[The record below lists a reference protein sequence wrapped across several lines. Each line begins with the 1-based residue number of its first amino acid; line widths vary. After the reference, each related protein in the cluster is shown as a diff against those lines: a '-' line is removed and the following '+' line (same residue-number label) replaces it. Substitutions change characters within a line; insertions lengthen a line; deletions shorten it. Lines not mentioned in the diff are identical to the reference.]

1 MATNPDYI
9 LNPAT
14 GKSVLRTG
22 KVGKEVLRNQE
33 AIRGSD
39 DVNIVNP
46 ETGRVVL
53 KSGKIGK
60 EIMKYAPITTDPT
73 IPKPIQVTPVAQR
86 TPIVPRASIV
96 TKPIVPKPVTIPKPI
111 VPTPSSV
118 VGTATFPQTPQVSCP
133 SIICP
138 KPIVT
143 TTAIFPVQQPIIR
156 INPSTIVPV
165 TSSASTSSR
174 IPSPRS
180 SITQTFP
187 VSGKGSIVQGTMEST
202 QLPFSNRQPTHGKGG
217 GPGTLG
223 VMESTRIPSPR
234 SSVTQSSVIQSSQ
247 IPSQIPKPSSP
258 RYPVVGKGSIVQGVM
273 EEDRP
278 STAGGNYQQFIE
290 YMRGQDLLKWYDLP
304 TEEEYNKLYR
314 TLLQINGYVV
324 EGETFPAGEGLDT
337 FLEMNGNVTM
347 EEILNTGENIG
358 IINMK
363 QIPSIDKF
371 SSLYSALRR
380 DRLADSKPLYE
391 WRELFLV
398 EYEKNPKITTA
409 QLLDK
414 FGIIDKMQNYLV
426 RKYGML
432 PPTTST
438 GQKNPELVLSL
449 YTELEGNVRI

>member
-73 IPKPIQVTPVAQR
+73 IPKPIQVTPVAQ
-86 TPIVPRASIV
+86 VPRASIV
-96 TKPIVPKPVTIPKPI
+96 PRAVVPKPVTIP
-111 VPTPSSV
+111 TPSV

-133 SIICP
+133 SVICP

-156 INPSTIVPV
+156 INPSTIVPI
-165 TSSASTSSR
+165 TSSASTSSK

-187 VSGKGSIVQGTMEST
+187 VSGKGSVAQGT
-202 QLPFSNRQPTHGKGG
+202 
-217 GPGTLG
+217 
-223 VMESTRIPSPR
+223 MESTRIPSPR
-234 SSVTQSSVIQSSQ
+234 SSIIQSSQ
-247 IPSQIPKPSSP
+247 STSQIPRPSSP
-258 RYPVVGKGSIVQGVM
+258 RSSLPFSSRQPTHGKRGGIYGFMEITYQG
-273 EEDRP
+273 
-278 STAGGNYQQFIE
+278 FLE
-290 YMRGQDLLKWYDLP
+290 YLTRESLIRWYDLP
-304 TEEEYNKLYR
+304 TEEQYNTLYGA
-314 TLLQINGYVV
+314 LLK
-324 EGETFPAGEGLDT
+324 
-337 FLEMNGNVTM
+337 MNTNSNVGPTM
-347 EEILNTGENIG
+347 EEILDAGENSG

-363 QIPSIDKF
+363 QIPAIDRF
-371 SSLYSALRR
+371 NSLLSPLWR
-380 DRLADSKPLYE
+380 DNLIEKKPLYE
-391 WRELFLV
+391 WREAFMN

-449 YTELEGNVRI
+449 YTELEGNVRIPPSL